1 MIIDNNQIDFELLI
15 QKIKNI
21 KVEVLCLSNQPNLTE
36 INKLHK
42 YVSKIFINLENL
54 DKIKPESKIIF
65 GILKIAKC
73 NVAPARI
80 ISIY

>member
-1 MIIDNNQIDFELLI
+1 MRLG
-15 QKIKNI
+15 KIKIIIIVFFFFNI
-21 KVEVLCLSNQPNLTE
+21 NLYAEDRILSAP
-36 INKLHK
+36 I
-42 YVSKIFINLENL
+42 INLENL